1 MHPRSSRVF
10 AAVSLGLNNVQKK
23 NNKRGANRRVTQNK
37 TPKNCPPQIK
47 SNVELNHRYR
57 FTSTSA
63 TPTALTGNS
72 ILCCAGAMG
81 TNTNAFVTSLFNT
94 ARIKLIEIWTP
105 PASQGAAA
113 TCSVDW
119 VGYGNAPNREFS
131 DTTVSVA
138 TPAHVRT
145 SPPQLSLASF
155 WLNNTI
161 GSVCTIT
168 APVGSIIDIA
178 LELILSDDDEASQTV
193 VAVATAVVGTS
204 YYMSLDPNATHRFVP
219 VSLTTTI

>member
-1 MHPRSSRVF
+1 MPG
-10 AAVSLGLNNVQKK
+10 AARMPQ
-23 NNKRGANRRVTQNK
+23 T
-37 TPKNCPPQIK
+37 PPQIRA
-47 SNVELNHRYR
+47 NVELIHRYR

-72 ILCCAGAMG
+72 LLCAAGAMG

-94 ARIKLIEIWTP
+94 CRIASIEIWTP

-119 VGYGNAPNREFS
+119 VGYNNAPNREYS
-131 DTTVSVA
+131 DTTVSVS

-145 SPPQLSLASF
+145 SPPPLSLASF
-155 WLNNTI
+155 WLNNAV
-161 GSVCTIT
+161 GAVCTLV
-168 APVGSIIDIA
+168 APVGSIIDCT
-178 LELILSDDDEASQTV
+178 LNLILSDDDEASQTV

-204 YYMSLDPNATHRFVP
+204 YYMSLDPNATHRYTP
-219 VSLTTTI
+219 VSLVTTT